1 MGKQTVA
8 LAQAQAPPCAR
19 GRPTLRKARS
29 LLGVFPVLGFPL
41 FNLYA
46 FIAQCLQA
54 RQAML
59 TAGKRFFFMAKKG
72 SKKARNQ

>member
-19 GRPTLRKARS
+19 GRPTLRKAKPP
-29 LLGVFPVLGFPL
+29 LEVFPVFGFLL

-46 FIAQCLQA
+46 FIAHCLQA
-54 RQAML
+54 SQAML
-59 TAGKRFFFMAKKG
+59 TAGERFFFHGQKRKQKG
-72 SKKARNQ
+72 